1 MEHPPSRPPETTVFG
16 FRKPPMWARM
26 ALALGVAAALIVAL
40 VVWVH
45 HATSDTPSEAP
56 VSNPKAV
63 AEQNREASIVVG
75 QDQQPHV
82 VALAAGAAAAPEAAV
97 RHAVTGYMS
106 AQIGHGWIDGPL
118 MRSSCERAGGSS
130 ARQVWH
136 CTVVA
141 ANVNYPFD
149 AVVEPVSRQ
158 LTYCKRD
165 LPPVP
170 SMNIPVSARCT

>member
-1 MEHPPSRPPETTVFG
+1 
-16 FRKPPMWARM
+16 MWVRM
-26 ALALGVAAALIVAL
+26 ALALGVAAALVAAL

-45 HATSDTPSEAP
+45 HATDDTPSEAP

-63 AEQNREASIVVG
+63 AEQNREAAVVVG
-75 QDQQPHV
+75 QDQRPHV
-82 VALAAGAAAAPEAAV
+82 VAFSAGGAPAAAV

-106 AQIGHGWIDGPL
+106 AQIRQGWIGGPL
-118 MRSSCERAGGSS
+118 MHSGCERAGGPP

-149 AVVEPVSRQ
+149 AVVEPVARR

-170 SMNIPVSARCT
+170 SMNIPVSSRCT